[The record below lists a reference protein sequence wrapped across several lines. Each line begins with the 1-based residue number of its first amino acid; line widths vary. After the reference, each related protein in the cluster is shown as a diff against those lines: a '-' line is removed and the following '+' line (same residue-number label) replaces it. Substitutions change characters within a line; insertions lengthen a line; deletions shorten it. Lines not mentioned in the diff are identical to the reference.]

1 MARPAPSRLSLL
13 LIAPTALLIA
23 AAIALP
29 LAHAVLVAARRT
41 IGSLST
47 TTDTAPNTVL
57 PDIAPALAASLG
69 WALSIA
75 ALSTLVAIPPA
86 WLVRRSQSWLV
97 ALIPLPLLMP
107 TYLAYAGLSILR
119 APRTPLGDW
128 LIQLATT
135 AEPGSLTG
143 TAPIIAGKLT
153 ALIGLALCLWPI
165 PALIIGLRL
174 QRIGDDTIDALAL
187 DATSRLARSQALA
200 RLLAPSIALA
210 LGAVGLVCLGSAV
223 PLHLAQA
230 KTLALRVWLA
240 LAQLPPAEHHRAWIA
255 AWPLVLIAAV
265 AAIAIAIALV
275 RPMRDALDPPKLDR
289 PAPPAASIVA
299 GLLLTLGVALPLA
312 LFATV
317 LTSPAD
323 LPKFW
328 TLSGRAVADAA
339 VNAAL
344 VVPVG
349 VLIAAA
355 FAHAAGNLAWPG
367 RARRRLWAARS
378 ALALLLIAG
387 LVPGVLIASALASFY
402 TPLPAIADTRAILI
416 LAAIARFGW
425 VPALLGLWIARSEPP
440 ARFDLAQADGVRS
453 PLARLATLTPAHRAA
468 LAAAGLILALLSLH
482 EIEAAVI
489 LTPVGT
495 RSLARQFLDELHFL
509 RLDALA
515 AGVIQIVGL
524 GILLALAAG
533 LALQIATR
541 PPPGPASASRE

>member
-1 MARPAPSRLSLL
+1 MARLAPSRLSLL
-13 LIAPTALLIA
+13 LIAPTAAFIA

-29 LAHAVLVAARRT
+29 LAHAVVVALQHTLAR
-41 IGSLST
+41 GSTAS
-47 TTDTAPNTVL
+47 DTSAVVVPA
-57 PDIAPALAASLG
+57 IAPALAASLG

-75 ALSTLVAIPPA
+75 ALSTLIAILPA
-86 WLVRRSQSWLV
+86 WLIRRNRSWLV

-119 APRTPLGDW
+119 APRTPIGDW
-128 LIQLATT
+128 LIHLATT
-135 AEPGSLTG
+135 AEPGSLPTS
-143 TAPIIAGKLT
+143 APMIAAKLT
-153 ALIGLALCLWPI
+153 ALLGLTLCLWPI
-165 PALIIGLRL
+165 PALLIGLRL
-174 QRIGDDTIDALAL
+174 QRVGDDTLDALAL
-187 DATSRLARSQALA
+187 DVPSPLRRALALA
-200 RLLAPSIALA
+200 RLLAPSITLSIT
-210 LGAVGLVCLGSAV
+210 AVGLICLGSAV

-240 LAQLPPAEHHRAWIA
+240 LAQLPPAEHHRAWLA
-255 AWPLVLIAAV
+255 AWPLVLIAAAAAV
-265 AAIAIAIALV
+265 AISIALV
-275 RPMRDALDPPKLDR
+275 KPIRDTLDPPKLSR
-289 PAPPAASIVA
+289 PAPASASIITV
-299 GLLLTLGVALPLA
+299 LLLTLGIALPLG
-312 LFATV
+312 LFASV

-328 TLSGRAVADAA
+328 TLSSRAVTDAA
-339 VNAAL
+339 ITAAL
-344 VVPVG
+344 IAPVG
-349 VLIAAA
+349 MLIAAA
-355 FAHAAGNLAWPG
+355 FAHAASNLSRPRPARLSLWTT
-367 RARRRLWAARS
+367 RA

-387 LVPGVLIASALASFY
+387 LMPGVLIASALASFY
-402 TPLPAIADTRAILI
+402 TPTPAIADTRAILI

-440 ARFDLAQADGVRS
+440 ARLDLAQSDGVRS

-515 AGVIQIVGL
+515 AGVIQIVGV
-524 GILLALAAG
+524 GIVLALAAG
-533 LALQIATR
+533 IALQIATR
-541 PPPGPASASRE
+541 PPTQLRSDSE

>member
-13 LIAPTALLIA
+13 LIAPTALLIVA
-23 AAIALP
+23 ATVLP
-29 LAHAVLVAARRT
+29 LAHAVVTAARYALA
-41 IGSLST
+41 SLST
-47 TTDTAPNTVL
+47 TTDTAVAASPVL
-57 PDIAPALAASLG
+57 LDVAPALAASLG

-75 ALSTLVAIPPA
+75 ALSALVAILPA
-86 WLVRRSQSWLV
+86 WLVRRNRSWLV
-97 ALIPLPLLMP
+97 ALVPLPLLMP

-119 APRTPLGDW
+119 APRTPIGDW
-128 LIQLATT
+128 LIHLATT
-135 AEPGSLTG
+135 AEPGSLPS
-143 TAPIIAGKLT
+143 TAPVVAGKLT
-153 ALIGLALCLWPI
+153 ALLGLTLCLWPI

-174 QRIGDDTIDALAL
+174 QRIGDDTLDALAL
-187 DATSRLARSQALA
+187 DATSPIRRSLALA
-200 RLLAPSIALA
+200 RLIWPATALSIA
-210 LGAVGLVCLGSAV
+210 AVGLICLGSAV

-240 LAQLPPAEHHRAWIA
+240 LAQLPPAEHHRAWLA

-265 AAIAIAIALV
+265 AAVAIAIALV
-275 RPMRDALDPPKLDR
+275 RPARDTLDQPKLDR

-328 TLSGRAVADAA
+328 TLSGRAVADAT

-344 VVPVG
+344 VAPVG

-367 RARRRLWAARS
+367 RARLRLWAARS
-378 ALALLLIAG
+378 ALCLLLVAG
-387 LVPGVLIASALASFY
+387 LVPGVLVASALASFY
-402 TPLPAIADTRAILI
+402 TRLPAIADTRAILI

-453 PLARLATLTPAHRAA
+453 PLARLATLTPAHCAA
-468 LAAAGLILALLSLH
+468 LAAAGLVLALLSLH

-515 AGVIQIVGL
+515 AGVIQIVGI

-533 LALQIATR
+533 IALRRATR
-541 PPPGPASASRE
+541 PPHSPPPEQ